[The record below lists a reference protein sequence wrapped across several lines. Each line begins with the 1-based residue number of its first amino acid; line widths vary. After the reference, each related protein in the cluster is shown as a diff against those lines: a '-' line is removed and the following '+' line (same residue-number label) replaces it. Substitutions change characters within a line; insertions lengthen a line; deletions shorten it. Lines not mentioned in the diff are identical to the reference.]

1 MVRDGVPTAMEF
13 GDVTK
18 SVRHKTQPSRSAGAR
33 GFTLIEMV
41 IVMAIIALLAA
52 LVGPQLFG
60 KLGES
65 KIKGTKA
72 QIEMLSTALDAF
84 RLDNGRY
91 PTQEE
96 NLAALVEK
104 PANLPN
110 WAGPYLKKRDVPNDP
125 WGNAFVYAI
134 PPTKGGLDY
143 DLYSLGPDGK
153 PDGDGLITNK

>member
-1 MVRDGVPTAMEF
+1 MGPEAISMELIGAAAPAPRRDR
-13 GDVTK
+13 D
-18 SVRHKTQPSRSAGAR
+18 RRLAR
-33 GFTLIEMV
+33 GQGGFTLIEMV

-72 QIEMLSTALDAF
+72 QIEMLSTALDAY

-91 PTQEE
+91 PTQDE
-96 NLAALVEK
+96 NLTALVEK

-110 WAGPYLKKRDVPNDP
+110 WAGPYLKKKELPKDP
-125 WGNAFVYAI
+125 WGNAFVYTI
-134 PPTKGGLDY
+134 PPVKGGLDY